1 MGLSR
6 ASLPASNGETGAPC
20 TGTTFLPS
28 SEMSGVPQWGGPF
41 VLPTAEKTCSYCDF
55 ATAVVVEMRIEADRD
70 GDIYTGVW
78 AGRNEEAGEL
88 FIPIFSKVK
97 RRAMRTHK
105 IFREAGT
112 AFNPF

>member
-28 SEMSGVPQWGGPF
+28 SEMSGGVPQWGGPF

-55 ATAVVVEMRIEADRD
+55 ATAVVVEMWIEADRD
-70 GDIYTGVW
+70 EDIYKDLG
-78 AGRNEEAGEL
+78 GQD
-88 FIPIFSKVK
+88 
-97 RRAMRTHK
+97 
-105 IFREAGT
+105 
-112 AFNPF
+112 